1 MADFLFHF
9 AQHPNMRSHYV
20 EYFKKALHPEL
31 FIKPLIQ
38 TADIV
43 VQINSG
49 DRTLGKIRQAI

>member
-1 MADFLFHF
+1 
-9 AQHPNMRSHYV
+9 MRSHYV